1 MLELAWLVLVQETK
15 CSMFNDIV
23 LVSIKSTTEGDIY
36 ITEGPETLT
45 WYFLSAESRVI
56 VTLWNKAPDFMLL
69 NVYRA

>member
-1 MLELAWLVLVQETK
+1 MLELAWLVLAQETK

-23 LVSIKSTTEGDIY
+23 LVSMKSTTEGDIY

-56 VTLWNKAPDFMLL
+56 VTLWDKAPDFMLPH
-69 NVYRA
+69 VYRA